1 MTNSLTGRVARPS
14 ACVRSAD
21 GEPQVWLG
29 ANFWSRSGGPFMWR
43 SYDPDLVRTE
53 LRTLSEHG
61 LGVTRS
67 FLFWPHTVPEPG
79 LLDEDVLER
88 FADFLEAHR
97 ELGMQTIPTF
107 LVGHMSGE
115 NWDPA
120 WRAGKDVYGDVW
132 MVAQQAW
139 YIEAVTRRFAD
150 HPAVC
155 GWLISNE
162 MPNYDR
168 SGDRATVS
176 SWARIVAH
184 AVRAGGGRQPL
195 SFGDGAWGVEVTG
208 TDNGFSVRDLAQL
221 SDFVGPHVY
230 PMGDDPVRQ
239 HVRAA
244 FVCELSS
251 VAELPVVLEEFGVTS
266 DFSSDEHAAD
276 YYRQVLHLSLL
287 AGATGWLAWNNTD
300 FDNLAQLD
308 PYRHQPFEQHFGLTD
323 VSGRPKPQLVEMH
336 RFAEVLRTI
345 DLPRCRRAPSPVAL
359 LVSAYLDA
367 PDNWFVDPVH
377 RTDVF
382 RNAEQSYI
390 ALREAGL
397 APAVIRESDG
407 LPTQPSLWILPST
420 KAVTTPT
427 WHRLRE
433 LAESGATVFAS
444 YGTGDA
450 TAQRGPW
457 WTGMQPLFGAR
468 HTLRYGLVE
477 PILDDEIT
485 VRFEEDFGDIGAGAT
500 ITVPVAGTADG
511 RAILPVE
518 PVDATVVAR
527 DQHGRPVLLRASRGT
542 GQTVL
547 CTLPLEYFAASR
559 PQANPDPTW
568 RIYRALADVAG
579 LPRETAGDDP
589 RLMVDHLSHDDGR
602 TFQWVVNASDES
614 VTYHP
619 NPELTTLQGD
629 PVADHR
635 TLAPYGVDV
644 LIHPPT
650 PGEPS

>member
-1 MTNSLTGRVARPS
+1 
-14 ACVRSAD
+14 
-21 GEPQVWLG
+21 
-29 ANFWSRSGGPFMWR
+29 MWH
-43 SYDPDLVRTE
+43 SYDADLVRTE
-53 LRTLSEHG
+53 LQTLHEHG

-67 FLFWPHTVPEPG
+67 FLFWPHAVPEPG
-79 LLDEDVLER
+79 VLDEDVLDR
-88 FADFLEAHR
+88 FADFLDAHH

-120 WRAGKDVYGDVW
+120 WRAGRDVYGDVW

-139 YIEAVTRRFAD
+139 YIEAVTQRFAD

-208 TDNGFSVRDLAQL
+208 ADNGFSVRDLAAL

-244 FVCELSS
+244 FICELTT
-251 VAELPVVLEEFGVTS
+251 VAGLPVVLEEFGVTS
-266 DFSSDEHAAD
+266 DFTSDEHAAD

-300 FDNLAQLD
+300 FDNLGDRD

-323 VSGRPKPQLVEMH
+323 VTGQAKPQLLEMH
-336 RFAEVLRTI
+336 RFEQVLEAI

-382 RNAEQSYI
+382 RNAEQAYI

-407 LPTQPSLWILPST
+407 LPAEPAVWILPST

-433 LAESGATVFAS
+433 LALSGATVFAS

-450 TAQRGPW
+450 QAQRGPW
-457 WTGMQPLFGAR
+457 WTGMEPLFGAR

-477 PILDDEIT
+477 PIVDDEVL
-485 VRFEEDFGDIGAGAT
+485 VRFDEDFGDIEAGET
-500 ITVPVAGTADG
+500 ITIPVAGSRDG

-518 PVDATVVAR
+518 STEATVVAR
-527 DQHGRPVLLRASRGT
+527 DQHGRPVLLRATRGA
-542 GQTVL
+542 GRAVL

-559 PQANPDPTW
+559 PHANPDPTW
-568 RIYRALADVAG
+568 RIYQALG
-579 LPRETAGDDP
+579 RETGVLSADSVSEP
-589 RLMVDHLSHDDGR
+589 RLMTDRLIHQDGR
-602 TFQWVVNASDES
+602 TFEWFVNASDEA

-619 NPELTTLQGD
+619 NPNLTTLQGHSVT
-629 PVADHR
+629 PQR
-635 TLAPYGVDV
+635 IIAPYGVDV
-644 LIHPPT
+644 LIN
-650 PGEPS
+650 PSTAGASS